1 MVRPT
6 DQKMTTIEKT
16 MCTLQFQRERDM
28 PCLAGSHGA
37 APGSV
42 NRQKVQENNMNKN
55 LCCGFDGKEWTRQG
69 KPWLV

>member
-6 DQKMTTIEKT
+6 DQKMTAIEKT

-42 NRQKVQENNMNKN
+42 NRQKV
-55 LCCGFDGKEWTRQG
+55 
-69 KPWLV
+69 